1 MPLQTTSLRQTADHG
16 ACTLAIFV
24 LLGLTA
30 SACGGS
36 AAVGPVVFHATINVT
51 GEIHTEE
58 SFTDSVTAKKA
69 SSCRQAATHGDRSS
83 TGPGTWVVPT
93 PPSINNRVEIQVG
106 TSKGGYHGPGRYP
119 QSVLVAGNGALGVGQ
134 ESYDLTSS
142 DATASMRVDADGSG
156 AVTFTHVPG
165 DDDSPQPGWRGGI
178 SGTISWTCT
187 G

>member
-1 MPLQTTSLRQTADHG
+1 MRLRTTSLRRTSGHG
-16 ACTLAIFV
+16 AWTSAILV

-30 SACGGS
+30 SACGG
-36 AAVGPVVFHATINVT
+36 AAAAGPVVFHATINVT
-51 GEIHTEE
+51 GEVHTEE
-58 SFTDSVTAKKA
+58 SFTDSLTAKTV
-69 SSCRQAATHGDRSS
+69 SSCGEAATHGDRSS
-83 TGPGTWVVPT
+83 TGSETWVVPT
-93 PPSINNRVEIQVG
+93 PPSINNPVEIQVG
-106 TSKGGYHGPGRYP
+106 TSQGGYHGPGRYP

-165 DDDSPQPGWRGGI
+165 DDDSPQPGWQGGI
-178 SGTISWTCT
+178 SGTIAWTCT